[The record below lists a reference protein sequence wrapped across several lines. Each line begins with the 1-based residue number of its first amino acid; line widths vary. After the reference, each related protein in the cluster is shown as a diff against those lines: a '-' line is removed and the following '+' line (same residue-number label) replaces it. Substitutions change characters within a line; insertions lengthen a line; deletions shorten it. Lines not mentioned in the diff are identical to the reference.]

1 MNQLNLK
8 TLQNY
13 LSSIY
18 KNHSHKEI
26 KTLSSEIKNFSRY
39 SNKKV
44 SKELWDEKDCFLI
57 TYADSVI
64 DQKQNNFKILNSF
77 QIN

>member
-26 KTLSSEIKNFSRY
+26 KTLSSEIKKIFSRS
-39 SNKKV
+39 SNKQV
-44 SKELWDEKDCFLI
+44 GKELWDEKDCFLI

-64 DQKQNNFKILNSF
+64 DKKQNNFKI
-77 QIN
+77 

>member
-26 KTLSSEIKNFSRY
+26 KTLSGEIKKFFQG
-39 SNKKV
+39 
-44 SKELWDEKDCFLI
+44 LLI
-57 TYADSVI
+57 
-64 DQKQNNFKILNSF
+64 KR
-77 QIN
+77 

>member
-26 KTLSSEIKNFSRY
+26 KTLSSEIKKIFSRS
-39 SNKKV
+39 SNKQV
-44 SKELWDEKDCFLI
+44 SK
-57 TYADSVI
+57 
-64 DQKQNNFKILNSF
+64 
-77 QIN
+77 

>member
-18 KNHSHKEI
+18 KNFSHKEI
-26 KTLSSEIKNFSRY
+26 KTLSGKIKKIFSRS
-39 SNKKV
+39 SN
-44 SKELWDEKDCFLI
+44 
-57 TYADSVI
+57 
-64 DQKQNNFKILNSF
+64 
-77 QIN
+77 